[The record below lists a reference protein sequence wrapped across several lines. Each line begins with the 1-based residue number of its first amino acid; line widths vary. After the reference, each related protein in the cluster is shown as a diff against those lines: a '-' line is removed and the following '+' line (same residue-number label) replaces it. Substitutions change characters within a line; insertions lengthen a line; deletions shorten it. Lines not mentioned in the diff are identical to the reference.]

1 MKKRIFSTLL
11 MGAFFIASM
20 SMFTSCKDYD
30 DDINKNADA
39 IAALQEQVT
48 ALKSSLESTY
58 LKINDA
64 AATYATKVE
73 LKQTDDALAA
83 LKEEV
88 KALQE
93 AAATKAALQQAQE
106 TLQKA
111 IDGKADKA
119 DLDALSKTVS
129 SINSEIDKINT
140 ALKEQAAAAETAAKN
155 IEAQQKALDE
165 LKKALE
171 GKASVEELN
180 KLAKSVEG
188 NAEAIKKLQDE
199 VAKID
204 GIQKDIE
211 QIKKDLEARPT
222 LDEVKELMKKAD
234 DEVRKELTDKINVLT
249 VFISKRLTSLVFKP
263 GYYAHGIEA
272 IELPALKNHKV
283 LKLKGKADGIASWKE
298 YTNADKSEIW
308 GYLSKDGKKV
318 DGQYDEDDYDS
329 NYGSGVATG
338 RGFQYKLYSD
348 ENPLFY
354 AQYHMNPSSANI
366 EGQELAFLGNLA
378 RWSDDTRA
386 ALKEEALATPINKTI
401 QKGDYADGIL
411 TVPFTAPWEDI
422 VENQQAS
429 DAEYRLP
436 MVALQVTVG
445 DTAVVSDYAL
455 IKATQVAH
463 LRIAEINFATP
474 DPYEQYDENVVG
486 WNHLPQAFHEAWDN
500 ASPYGSE
507 GSYWGPYFYDVC
519 NYDESL
525 DLETVLQVH
534 YDYADP
540 TTGYYVTEDEIMS
553 KEMMKQLGI
562 HFEYKLIDY
571 TDVNNYTGQSK
582 HGEIIGS
589 VFYPRSVDADGNTIT
604 GKKATEAAIG
614 RIPVVRVTIVT
625 DKTNEVLSVGY
636 LPIIITREE
645 GSYSLGTVELKDD
658 IYFNCENDVSS
669 MTWSQVEAQILDQ
682 LHMSK
687 TEFEAYYM
695 IDSDYNN
702 YGYSWNLDD
711 YNYEGPNY
719 EHIAAQYQIID
730 GRIYTIGQYYN
741 MLDKDPTIGKG
752 LSEDERDQLILK
764 MTYEKFIPYVL
775 YTNNDDDFFNGTNVL
790 KWIFN
795 YYGLPYEW
803 LMEYAGAS
811 VESKGVSTK
820 EISTWVRFVR
830 KGSVH
835 YGVSNGSWDGDIFI
849 ELKIPAGKLHFAY
862 AEIMG
867 KDLGHW
873 YKNNSKDNA
882 TQNDESD
889 AAEVHLNVPTPA
901 LHSADLVDTDF
912 KDDLLNTFVGQK
924 VLFKGIDNGANG
936 KFSVFGDLDVAFEFV
951 LPVNGVN
958 ASNLNA
964 GENQLKGA
972 DNTQTSKYKNSW
984 IVKGVSGAQY
994 ILQLAA
1000 GNTIGTTEGDAIVIV
1015 GRTDPEDNFR
1025 AKNVTATVVSLDGNN
1040 DSKIQFAANPYAQ
1053 DILNYIGRYDYAGTD
1068 ILSTYLDSSDK
1079 TFTAFVKIIPVTDAC
1094 YDLLL
1099 KDSYFKVK
1107 FLRPINIMS
1116 GSKEWKDAPN
1126 ETQTVKIVD
1135 LVTIRDWRKY
1145 ILKDK
1150 DDDSKTQIHDS
1161 YYGVT
1166 AESYTADFGNCRTD
1180 HDKATR
1186 TAYKANQVA
1195 EIDALTKAS
1204 DISALNGQSDDGVK
1218 FFEYVYV
1225 DGEATLKYRNNG
1237 QNVGDFHIYVPIYV
1251 TYSFGEW
1258 IPYTQKV
1265 YGIITVKHTVN
1276 QARQD

>member
-140 ALKEQAAAAETAAKN
+140 ALKDQAAAAETAAKN

-171 GKASVEELN
+171 GKASVEDLN

-188 NAEAIKKLQDE
+188 NAEAIKKLEGE

-222 LDEVKELMKKAD
+222 LDEVKKLMKEAD
-234 DEVRKELTDKINVLT
+234 DAVRKELTDKINVLT

-298 YTNADKSEIW
+298 YANADKSEIW

-318 DGQYDEDDYDS
+318 DGQYDEDDYLSED
-329 NYGSGVATG
+329 GSGVATG
-338 RGFQYKLYSD
+338 RGFQYKYYSD

-411 TVPFTAPWEDI
+411 TVPFTAPWEDL
-422 VENQQAS
+422 VENQLAS
-429 DAEYRLP
+429 DAKYRLP

-463 LRIAEINFATP
+463 LRIAEINFP
-474 DPYEQYDENVVG
+474 SPFNSYSGYDLNEVG
-486 WNHLPQAFHEAWDN
+486 YNHLPQAFREAFDN
-500 ASPYGSE
+500 SSPNGN
-507 GSYWGPYFYDVC
+507 WGPYYFDVC

-525 DLETVLQVH
+525 DLDKVLQVH

-540 TTGYYVTEDEIMS
+540 TTGEYVTEDEIMS

-562 HFEYKLIDY
+562 HFEYKLVQY
-571 TDVNNYTGQSK
+571 EDVNQNTGQSK
-582 HGEIIGS
+582 HAEIIGS

-636 LPIIITREE
+636 LPIIITRQE

-658 IYFNCENDVSS
+658 VYFNCDKDKSS
-669 MTWSQVEAQILDQ
+669 MTWSQVEAMILDQ

-687 TEFEAYYM
+687 TEFEAYYQ
-695 IDSDYNN
+695 IDTDVDHD
-702 YGYSWNLDD
+702 GYS
-711 YNYEGPNY
+711 YYYQYAGPND
-719 EHIAAQYQIID
+719 EHVAAQYQIID
-730 GRIYTIGQYYN
+730 GMVYTSASYREK
-741 MLDKDPTIGKG
+741 LEKDPTIGKG
-752 LSEDERDQLILK
+752 LSEADREELIRQ
-764 MTYEKFIPYVL
+764 MVFEKFIPYVF
-775 YTNNDDDFFNGTNVL
+775 YTSNDEDFFNGTNVL
-790 KWIFN
+790 QWFFG
-795 YYGLPYEW
+795 YLTETGVQR
-803 LMEYAGAS
+803 LMTAVGAT

-820 EISTWVRFVR
+820 EISTWVHFYK
-830 KGSVH
+830 KGSLT
-835 YGVSNGSWDGDIFI
+835 GNWDGDIFI

-901 LHSADLVDTDF
+901 LHSADLDRYDF
-912 KDDLLNTFVGQK
+912 NDDLLNTFVGQH
-924 VLFKGIDNGANG
+924 VLFKGIDNGAKG

-972 DNTQTSKYKNSW
+972 NNTQTAKYKNSW

-1000 GNTIGTTEGDAIVIV
+1000 GSTPGTTEGNAIVIV
-1015 GRTDPEDNFR
+1015 GRTDPEDGFK
-1025 AKNVTATVVSLDGNN
+1025 AKNIPATDVVRLIGDNK
-1040 DSKIQFAANPYAQ
+1040 SKIQFAETRFAQ

-1107 FLRPINIMS
+1107 FLRPINIIS

-1135 LVTIRDWRKY
+1135 LVNIRDWRKY

-1150 DDDSKTQIHDS
+1150 DDDAKTQIHAS
-1161 YYGVT
+1161 YYGVK
-1166 AESYTADFGNCRTD
+1166 AESYSADFENCRTD

-1204 DISALNGQSDDGVK
+1204 DISALNGQSDAGVK
-1218 FFEYVYV
+1218 FFEY
-1225 DGEATLKYRNNG
+1225 DETAGELKYRNNG
-1237 QNVGDFHIYVPIYV
+1237 QNVGEFHIYVPIYV

-1276 QARQD
+1276 QGARQD

>member
-171 GKASVEELN
+171 GKASVEDLN

-188 NAEAIKKLQDE
+188 NAEAIKKLEGE

-222 LDEVKELMKKAD
+222 LDEVKDLMKKAD

-283 LKLKGKADGIASWKE
+283 LALKGKADGVCSWKD
-298 YTNADKSEIW
+298 YANKDKSEIW

-318 DGQYDEDDYDS
+318 DGQYDEDDDES
-329 NYGSGVATG
+329 TYGSGVPTS

-411 TVPFTAPWEDI
+411 TVPFTAPWEDL
-422 VENQQAS
+422 VENQQAD
-429 DAEYRLP
+429 DAKYRLP

-463 LRIAEINFATP
+463 LRIAEINFPMPTSASSGI
-474 DPYEQYDENVVG
+474 DKNVVG

-500 ASPYGSE
+500 ASPYGEE
-507 GSYWGPYFYDVC
+507 GSEWGPYFYDVC

-525 DLETVLQVH
+525 DLETVLQIH
-534 YDYADP
+534 YDYTDP
-540 TTGYYVTEDEIMS
+540 TTGEPVTEDEIMS
-553 KEMMKQLGI
+553 KEMMKQLGL

-571 TDVNNYTGQSK
+571 TDVNNNTGQSK
-582 HGEIIGS
+582 HAELIGS
-589 VFYPRSVDADGNTIT
+589 VLYPRSVDEKGNTIT
-604 GKKATEAAIG
+604 GKKATEEAVG
-614 RIPVVRVTIVT
+614 RIPVVRVTVVT

-636 LPIIITREE
+636 LPIIITKED
-645 GSYSLGTVELKDD
+645 GAYSLGTIDLNDD
-658 IYFNCENDVSS
+658 VYFNCNGDMSS
-669 MTWSQVEAQILDQ
+669 TTWAQIENRILAT
-682 LHMSK
+682 LHMTK
-687 TEFEAYYM
+687 TEFEAQYIIEASNGLFGSLYYA
-695 IDSDYNN
+695 
-702 YGYSWNLDD
+702 
-711 YNYEGPNY
+711 GPND
-719 EHIAAQYQIID
+719 EHVAAQYQIID
-730 GRIYTIGQYYN
+730 GRIHTSATYRT
-741 MLDKDPTIGKG
+741 MLTNDPNVGKG
-752 LSEDERDQLILK
+752 LSDADRAELINQ
-764 MTYEKFIPYVL
+764 MVFEKFIPYVF
-775 YTNNDDDFFNGTNVL
+775 YTTNDEDYFNGTNLLQWYFGYLNELGVSR
-790 KWIFN
+790 
-795 YYGLPYEW
+795 
-803 LMEYAGAS
+803 LMTAVGAT

-820 EISTWVRFVR
+820 DISTWVHFVR
-830 KGSVH
+830 RGSRSQVTE
-835 YGVSNGSWDGDIFI
+835 GLFDGDIFI
-849 ELKIPAGKLHFAY
+849 ELKIPAGKMHFAY

-972 DNTQTSKYKNSW
+972 NNTQTSKYKNSW

-1000 GNTIGTTEGDAIVIV
+1000 DNTLGTTAGDAIVIV
-1015 GRTDPEDNFR
+1015 GRTDPEDNFT
-1025 AKNVTATVVSLDGNN
+1025 AKNVTAPVVSLAGDNY
-1040 DSKIQFAANPYAQ
+1040 SKIQFAANPYAQ

-1150 DDDSKTQIHDS
+1150 DDDSKTQIHAS
-1161 YYGVT
+1161 YYGVK
-1166 AESYTADFGNCRTD
+1166 ASSYSADFDNCRTD

-1204 DISALNGQSDDGVK
+1204 DISALNGTSDDGVK
-1218 FFEYVYV
+1218 FFEYATE
-1225 DGEATLKYRNNG
+1225 DGEAILKYRNNG

-1276 QARQD
+1276 QARQN

>member
-1 MKKRIFSTLL
+1 MKRKFYGVL
-11 MGAFFIASM
+11 MLGALAVASA
-20 SMFTSCKDYD
+20 SLTSCKDYD

-39 IAALQEQVT
+39 IADLQEQVT

-222 LDEVKELMKKAD
+222 LDEVKKLMKEAD
-234 DEVRKELTDKINVLT
+234 DAVRKELTDKINVLT

-263 GYYAHGIEA
+263 GYYALGIEA
-272 IELPALKNHKV
+272 IELPALIDHNV
-283 LKLKGKADGIASWKE
+283 LALKGKADGIGSVAD
-298 YTNADKSEIW
+298 YDNPDKSEIW
-308 GYLSKDGKKV
+308 GFLQTDKKV
-318 DGQYDEDDYDS
+318 YGQYYYDWNEDYPYIPADR
-329 NYGSGVATG
+329 GSKP
-338 RGFQYKLYSD
+338 KLYSD

-354 AQYHMNPSSANI
+354 AQYHMNPSSADI
-366 EGQELAFLGNLA
+366 EGQELTFLGNLA
-378 RWSDDTRA
+378 RWSYTTRD

-411 TVPFTAPWEDI
+411 TVPFTSPWRDI
-422 VENQQAS
+422 VENQQAY
-429 DAEYRLP
+429 DNTYRLP

-455 IKATQVAH
+455 IKATQVAN
-463 LRIAEINFATP
+463 LQIANSDWYAQCEGEWGA
-474 DPYEQYDENVVG
+474 
-486 WNHLPQAFHEAWDN
+486 NHLSRTFYGAWDYS
-500 ASPYGSE
+500 SPTG
-507 GSYWGPYFYDVC
+507 WAIYDYEPILY
-519 NYDESL
+519 NESL
-525 DLETVLQVH
+525 DMNDFIQIH
-534 YDYADP
+534 YDYVNP
-540 TTGYYVTEDEIMS
+540 TDDDIISEDEIMS
-553 KEMMKQLGI
+553 KEMMKQLGL
-562 HFEYKLIDY
+562 HLEYKLVDY
-571 TDVNNYTGQSK
+571 TDVYNYTGQSK
-582 HGEIIGS
+582 HAELSGEYGNIIT
-589 VFYPRSVDADGNTIT
+589 PRSVDAEGNTIK
-604 GKKATEAAIG
+604 GKKATEEAIG
-614 RIPVVRVTIVT
+614 RIPIVRVTVVT

-636 LPIIITREE
+636 LPFIILSQE
-645 GSYSLGTVELKDD
+645 GPLGVVPVELADEV
-658 IYFNCENDVSS
+658 YLNCSNDYSE
-669 MTWSQVEAQILDQ
+669 MTWAQVENLILAQ
-682 LHMSK
+682 LHLSK
-687 TEFEAYYM
+687 TEFETQFSIDYSYAWGDDSADPDRFWAYECKQYV
-695 IDSDYNN
+695 IVDGYVYNRTQYEAYLKKIEPKKNNESD
-702 YGYSWNLDD
+702 
-711 YNYEGPNY
+711 
-719 EHIAAQYQIID
+719 AQYQA
-730 GRIYTIGQYYN
+730 RIN
-741 MLDKDPTIGKG
+741 HMLD
-752 LSEDERDQLILK
+752 LA
-764 MTYEKFIPYVL
+764 FIPTVK
-775 YTNNDDDFFNGTNVL
+775 YTKKDNSYFNGTNVL
-790 KWIFN
+790 SWDFTNTDK
-795 YYGLPYEW
+795 YL
-803 LMEYAGAS
+803 LMEACGAT

-820 EISTWVRFVR
+820 AITTWVHFVR
-830 KGSVH
+830 KGSLTGK
-835 YGVSNGSWDGDIFI
+835 YDGDFFVQ
-849 ELKIPAGKLHFAY
+849 LTIPAGKLHFAY

-972 DNTQTSKYKNSW
+972 NNTQTAKYKNSW

-994 ILQLAA
+994 ILQLRA
-1000 GNTIGTTEGDAIVIV
+1000 GNTYGTTEGDAIVIV
-1015 GRTDPEDNFR
+1015 GRTDPEDGFK
-1025 AKNVTATVVSLDGNN
+1025 AKDISAASVVWLEGSN
-1040 DSKIQFAANPYAQ
+1040 DSKIQFAYNRYAQ

-1150 DDDSKTQIHDS
+1150 DDDSKTQIHAS

-1166 AESYTADFGNCRTD
+1166 AASYTADFDNCRTD
-1180 HDKATR
+1180 HDLATR

-1204 DISALNGQSDDGVK
+1204 DISALNGQSDAGVK
-1218 FFEYVYV
+1218 FFEYATE
-1225 DGEATLKYRNNG
+1225 DGEAILKYRNNG

>member
-1 MKKRIFSTLL
+1 

-140 ALKEQAAAAETAAKN
+140 ALKEQGAAAETAAKN

-171 GKASVEELN
+171 GKASVEDLN

-188 NAEAIKKLQDE
+188 NAEDIKKLQGE

-222 LDEVKELMKKAD
+222 LDEVKKLMKEAD
-234 DEVRKELTDKINVLT
+234 DAVRKELTDKINVLT

-272 IELPALKNHKV
+272 VELPALIDHNV
-283 LKLKGKADGIASWKE
+283 LALKGKADGIGSW
-298 YTNADKSEIW
+298 ADYADPNKSEIW
-308 GYLSKDGKKV
+308 GFLQTNKQVY
-318 DGQYDEDDYDS
+318 GQYYYDYSEDYPYIPAD
-329 NYGSGVATG
+329 
-338 RGFQYKLYSD
+338 RGAKPKLYSD

-378 RWSDDTRA
+378 RWSGDTRA
-386 ALKEEALATPINKTI
+386 ALKEEALATPVNKTI

-411 TVPFTAPWEDI
+411 TVPFTSPWRDI
-422 VENQQAS
+422 VANQQARES
-429 DAEYRLP
+429 AYRLP

-463 LRIAEINFATP
+463 LQIADANWG
-474 DPYEQYDENVVG
+474 DPCKGKWGE
-486 WNHLPQAFHEAWDN
+486 NHLARVFKGAFN
-500 ASPYGSE
+500 YGSPSDQAY
-507 GSYWGPYFYDVC
+507 GIYDYETIV
-519 NYDESL
+519 YTESV
-525 DLETVLQVH
+525 DMNEFIQIH
-534 YDYADP
+534 YDYVDP
-540 TTGYYVTEDEIMS
+540 TYGNPVSEDEIMS
-553 KEMMKQLGI
+553 QEMMKQLGL
-562 HFEYKLIDY
+562 HLEYKLIDY
-571 TDVNNYTGQSK
+571 IDEYNYTGQSK
-582 HGEIIGS
+582 HAELSGEYGHIIT
-589 VFYPRSVDADGNTIT
+589 PRSVDADGNTIK
-604 GKKATEAAIG
+604 GKKATESAIG
-614 RIPVVRVTIVT
+614 RIPMVRVTIVT

-636 LPIIITREE
+636 LPFIIISQE

-658 IYFNCENDVSS
+658 VYFNCNKDKSS
-669 MTWSQVEAQILDQ
+669 MTWSQVEALILDQ

-687 TEFEAYYM
+687 TEFEAYYQ
-695 IDSDYNN
+695 IDTDVDHDGWDFLYQ
-702 YGYSWNLDD
+702 YA
-711 YNYEGPNY
+711 GPND
-719 EHIAAQYQIID
+719 EHVAAQYQIID
-730 GRIYTIGQYYN
+730 GKIYTEASYRK
-741 MLDKDPTIGKG
+741 MLENDPTIGKG
-752 LSEDERDQLILK
+752 LSEAARAELIRQ
-764 MTYEKFIPYVL
+764 MVFEKFIPYVF
-775 YTNNDDDFFNGTNVL
+775 YTSNDEDFFNGTNVL
-790 KWIFN
+790 QWFFG
-795 YYGLPYEW
+795 YLSEEGVQR
-803 LMEYAGAS
+803 LMTAVGAT

-820 EISTWVRFVR
+820 EISTWVHFYK
-830 KGSVH
+830 KGSLVGN
-835 YGVSNGSWDGDIFI
+835 YDGDIFI

-901 LHSADLVDTDF
+901 LHSDDLIDTDF
-912 KDDLLNTFVGQK
+912 KDDLLNTFVGQH

-936 KFSVFGDLDVAFEFV
+936 KFSTFGDLNVAFEFV

-972 DNTQTSKYKNSW
+972 NNTQTKKYKNSW

-994 ILQLAA
+994 ILQLRA

-1015 GRTDPEDNFR
+1015 GRTDPEDNFT
-1025 AKNVTATVVSLDGNN
+1025 AKDVTATSVVWLEGDN

-1079 TFTAFVKIIPVTDAC
+1079 TFTAFVKIIPVTNAC

-1150 DDDSKTQIHDS
+1150 DDDSKTQIHAS

-1166 AESYTADFGNCRTD
+1166 ANSYFVEFENCRTD

-1204 DISALNGQSDDGVK
+1204 DISALNGTSDDGVK
-1218 FFEYVYV
+1218 FFESTTND
-1225 DGEATLKYRNNG
+1225 DGEPILKYRNNG

-1258 IPYTQKV
+1258 RPYTQKV

-1276 QARQD
+1276 QARQN